1 MEVTKI
7 FFNNLPSTTIE
18 HFQDADIKDY
28 ISSILDEIDSESQSS
43 SNNDNA
49 RDLVTSVREATE
61 NFLLDAGIENS
72 IIDTFYDTCET
83 CFNEKL
89 KLRDDNSIEKI
100 IKDIPKLSLDT
111 RKSNEIETKNFETI
125 ISSSTSDK
133 ISNESTKK
141 KEIVKK
147 STKPPENSK
156 KSISSDP
163 NEIFAYSQQSRFH
176 TETLETL
183 SKEVDLKDV
192 NITIG
197 NKELLVDSRLQ
208 LKTGVNYGLIGRNGV
223 GKSTLLK
230 CIGDGNLI
238 GFPKNIRVLYI
249 EQLENVNETEN
260 VVDIVIR
267 ADKER
272 TLLLN
277 EKEILQSAVE
287 KQNEQVA
294 IEHAVKRVRMARLQR
309 ELELAEQ
316 VAVKRSGKRGFEA
329 RKELLEAEAKM
340 ETAKKGLL
348 LNQNDSESNEDYNKV
363 AHELLAEIY
372 EKLEQIGAASAE
384 ARAQEILSGLGFSH
398 KQQYS
403 PLTALSSLSGGWRMR
418 VALAQSLFLEPD
430 ILLLDEP
437 TNHLDLPA
445 ILWLQ
450 SYLNTLI
457 DTTLV
462 IISHDRHF
470 LNKTVTEIIRFK
482 DAKLTYHV
490 GNYDEFEEN
499 LMNER
504 LTKERMLQSQEKQK
518 KHIEESIQKAQKK
531 ARESGNDKQLG
542 MVASRKKKLER
553 FGMNRS
559 EAGFRF
565 KLSRDRMGFFNSVR
579 DDITVERAETSIN
592 WSIPSPIP
600 LRQNT
605 FLVQLEDVSFVYPKT
620 KTLIIQRFTLHIEQ
634 GNRIAFIGA
643 NGGGKSTLM
652 GLLAGSLTPTRGTI
666 TRNSRLKLGYFA
678 QHHVD
683 ALDLRI
689 SAVQLLIQ
697 KYPGTSEATARAHLG
712 GFGVSGDLAAL
723 LPIRQLSGGQ
733 KSRVAFAIQVF
744 ERPHLLLLDEITNH
758 LDMHTIEAVVDALR
772 KFEGAVVVV
781 SHDRWFVENVA
792 DRVFVVGK
800 GRVKEC
806 EGGVEEYTKIV
817 AKEIGV
823 DIDEFNDV

>member
-1 MEVTKI
+1 EQESKR
-7 FFNNLPSTTIE
+7 NEQSLPSTTIE

-28 ISSILDEIDSESQSS
+28 ISSVLDEIESEFQSSS
-43 SNNDNA
+43 SNNT
-49 RDLVTSVREATE
+49 RQLVTSVREATE

-72 IIDTFYDTCET
+72 AIDTFYDSCET

-89 KLRDDNSIEKI
+89 KHQNVEKI
-100 IKDIPKLSLDT
+100 INDVSKLNVEIS
-111 RKSNEIETKNFETI
+111 KNNEIETKNFEAN
-125 ISSSTSDK
+125 ISSISNK
-133 ISNESTKK
+133 ISSNNKKENTKK
-141 KEIVKK
+141 P
-147 STKPPENSK
+147 STKPSENSK
-156 KSISSDP
+156 KSISLDP

-208 LKTGVNYGLIGRNGV
+208 LKTGIHYGLIGRNGV

-249 EQLENVNETEN
+249 EQLESINEKEN
-260 VVDIVIR
+260 VIDIVIR

-272 TLLLN
+272 TRLLN
-277 EKEILQSAVE
+277 EKEILQFAVE
-287 KQNEQVA
+287 KQNEQSV
-294 IEHAVKRVRMARLQR
+294 IENAVKRVRMERLQR
-309 ELELAEQ
+309 KLELAEQ
-316 VAVKRSGKRGFEA
+316 IAIKRSGRRGIEA
-329 RKELLEAEAKM
+329 RKELLEAEAKID
-340 ETAKKGLL
+340 EAKKALL
-348 LNQNDSESNEDYNKV
+348 LNQNDEGLNEDYNKI

-372 EKLEQIGAASAE
+372 EKLDQIGADSAE

-403 PLTALSSLSGGWRMR
+403 PWTALSSLSGGWRMR
-418 VALAQSLFLEPD
+418 VALAQALFLEPD

-450 SYLNTLI
+450 SYLNTLVN
-457 DTTLV
+457 TTLV

-490 GNYDEFEEN
+490 GNYEEFEEN

-504 LTKERMLQSQEKQK
+504 LMKERMLQSQEKQK

-531 ARESGNDKQLG
+531 ARESGNDKQLSV
-542 MVASRKKKLER
+542 VASRKKKLER

-565 KLSRDRMGFFNSVR
+565 KLSRDRIGYYNSVR
-579 DDITVERAETSIN
+579 GEITVDRAEASLN

-605 FLVQLEDVSFVYPKT
+605 FLVQLEEVSYVYPKT
-620 KTLIIQRFTLHIEQ
+620 KTPVIQNFTLHIEQ
-634 GNRIAFIGA
+634 ESRIAFIGA

-652 GLLAGSLTPTRGTI
+652 GLLAGNLTPTRGTI
-666 TRNSRLKLGYFA
+666 TRNPRLKLGYFA

-683 ALDLRI
+683 ALDLNI
-689 SAVQLLIQ
+689 SAVQLFIQ
-697 KYPGTSEATARAHLG
+697 KYPGTSEATTRAHLG
-712 GFGVSGDLAAL
+712 GFGVSGDLAV

-758 LDMHTIEAVVDALR
+758 LDMHTIEAVVGALH

-792 DRVFVVGK
+792 DRVFIVGK

-823 DIDEFNDV
+823 DIDDF